1 MQAQEGQISRERH
14 TKSEV
19 GLPRVNADYASLPI
33 NLSPSVTPSS
43 PTECQPTIGLIG
55 MGAMGRMYAQRLG
68 AAGWRRFVSLLRLF
82 GKGSNG
88 PSLTRIHV
96 CDLPEKY
103 EQLKR
108 DYEGA

>member
-1 MQAQEGQISRERH
+1 MQAQGGKISGERH
-14 TKSEV
+14 TKSEA
-19 GLPRVNADYASLPI
+19 GLSRVNVDYATLPI
-33 NLSPSVTPSS
+33 NLSPSVTPFS

-68 AAGWRRFVSLLRLF
+68 AAGWRRFVDFFDCLV
-82 GKGSNG
+82 KGSNE
-88 PSLTRIHV
+88 PSLARIHV